1 MVDVTEEAKEAYKS
15 AIVKY
20 LQERCKT
27 DRYLAEACKKEN
39 KTLDG
44 VVKYII
50 GEARKR
56 KDGNVAVISD
66 AEVYEMAAHYILE
79 DSIDCEEKKSEK
91 ADEKWEA
98 GKNVATDTN
107 VVANED
113 DDEAEISD
121 DEALEQR
128 KEDENSVGETYK
140 PAPKAKVKTIAE
152 EAQLGFDF

>member
-39 KTLDG
+39 KSLDG
-44 VVKYII
+44 VVKHII

-56 KDGNVAVISD
+56 KEGNVAVISD
-66 AEVYEMAAHYILE
+66 AEVYEMAVHYIIE
-79 DSIDCEEKKSEK
+79 DSLDCEEKKSEQSAK
-91 ADEKWEA
+91 KD
-98 GKNVATDTN
+98 VATDTN

-113 DDEAEISD
+113 DDEE
-121 DEALEQR
+121 LEQR
-128 KEDENSVGETYK
+128 DENSVGEAYK
-140 PAPKAKVKTIAE
+140 PALKAKAKTIAE

>member
-20 LQERCKT
+20 LQEQCKT

-44 VVKYII
+44 VVKHII

-56 KDGNVAVISD
+56 RDGNVAVISD
-66 AEVYEMAAHYILE
+66 AEVYEMAVHYILE
-79 DSIDCEEKKSEK
+79 DSLDCEEKKSERSAK
-91 ADEKWEA
+91 KY
-98 GKNVATDTN
+98 VATDTN

-113 DDEAEISD
+113 DDEAEIFD
-121 DEALEQR
+121 DEELEQR
-128 KEDENSVGETYK
+128 DENSVGETYK

>member
-44 VVKYII
+44 VVKHII

-56 KDGNVAVISD
+56 RDGNIAVISD
-66 AEVYEMAAHYILE
+66 AEVYEMAVHYILE
-79 DSIDCEEKKSEK
+79 DSIDCEEKKPAKSAE
-91 ADEKWEA
+91 
-98 GKNVATDTN
+98 KNVAADTN
-107 VVANED
+107 VVASEE

-128 KEDENSVGETYK
+128 KEDENSVGEAYK
-140 PAPKAKVKTIAE
+140 PAPKAKAKTIAE

>member
-1 MVDVTEEAKEAYKS
+1 MVDVTEQAKQAYRS
-15 AIVKY
+15 AIIKY
-20 LQERCKT
+20 LQERCRT
-27 DRYLAEACKKEN
+27 DKYLAEACKKEN
-39 KTLDG
+39 KSLDG
-44 VVKYII
+44 VIKYII

-79 DSIDCEEKKSEK
+79 DSLDCEKKKSEK

-107 VVANED
+107 VATNDE
-113 DDEAEISD
+113 DDEAEY
-121 DEALEQR
+121 QR
-128 KEDENSVGETYK
+128 HEDENSVGETYK
-140 PAPKAKVKTIAE
+140 PAQKAKAAKKTIAE

>member
-44 VVKYII
+44 VVKHII

-56 KDGNVAVISD
+56 KEGNVAVISD
-66 AEVYEMAAHYILE
+66 AEVYEMAVHYILE
-79 DSIDCEEKKSEK
+79 DSLDCEEKKSEQSAK
-91 ADEKWEA
+91 KD
-98 GKNVATDTN
+98 VATDTN

-113 DDEAEISD
+113 DDEA
-121 DEALEQR
+121 LEQR
-128 KEDENSVGETYK
+128 NEDENSVGETYK
-140 PAPKAKVKTIAE
+140 PAQKAKAAKKTIAE

>member
-20 LQERCKT
+20 LHERCKT

-44 VVKYII
+44 VVRYII

-56 KDGNVAVISD
+56 RDGNVAVISD
-66 AEVYEMAAHYILE
+66 AEVYEMAVHYILE
-79 DSIDCEEKKSEK
+79 DSIDCEKKKSERSAK
-91 ADEKWEA
+91 KD
-98 GKNVATDTN
+98 VATDTN

-113 DDEAEISD
+113 DDEAEIFD
-121 DEALEQR
+121 DEELEQR
-128 KEDENSVGETYK
+128 KEDENSVGEAYK
-140 PAPKAKVKTIAE
+140 PAPKAKAKTIAE
-152 EAQLGFDF
+152 EAQFVFDF

>member
-44 VVKYII
+44 IVKHII

-56 KDGNVAVISD
+56 KEGNVAVISD
-66 AEVYEMAAHYILE
+66 AEVYEMAVHYILE
-79 DSIDCEEKKSEK
+79 DSVDCEEKKSEQSAK
-91 ADEKWEA
+91 KD
-98 GKNVATDTN
+98 VATDTN

-113 DDEAEISD
+113 DDEE
-121 DEALEQR
+121 LEQR
-128 KEDENSVGETYK
+128 DENSVGEAYK
-140 PAPKAKVKTIAE
+140 PAPKAKAKTIAE

>member
-44 VVKYII
+44 VVRYII

-56 KDGNVAVISD
+56 RDGNIAVISD
-66 AEVYEMAAHYILE
+66 AEVYEMAVHYILE
-79 DSIDCEEKKSEK
+79 DSIDCDEKKPDAEK
-91 ADEKWEA
+91 VA
-98 GKNVATDTN
+98 ATDTN

-128 KEDENSVGETYK
+128 KEDENSVGEAYK
-140 PAPKAKVKTIAE
+140 PAPKAKAKTIAE

>member
-44 VVKYII
+44 VVKHII

-56 KDGNVAVISD
+56 KEGNVAVISD
-66 AEVYEMAAHYILE
+66 AEVYEMAVHYILE
-79 DSIDCEEKKSEK
+79 DSLDCEGKKSDAEK
-91 ADEKWEA
+91 D
-98 GKNVATDTN
+98 VASGTN
-107 VVANED
+107 AVANE
-113 DDEAEISD
+113 ED

-128 KEDENSVGETYK
+128 KEDENFVGETYK

>member
-44 VVKYII
+44 VVEYII

-56 KDGNVAVISD
+56 RNGNVAVISD

-79 DSIDCEEKKSEK
+79 DSLDCEKKKSEK

-107 VVANED
+107 VVVSEE
-113 DDEAEISD
+113 DDEAEVSD
-121 DEALEQR
+121 DEELEQR
-128 KEDENSVGETYK
+128 DENSVGEAYK
-140 PAPKAKVKTIAE
+140 PAPKAKAKTIAE

>member
-1 MVDVTEEAKEAYKS
+1 M
-15 AIVKY
+15 
-20 LQERCKT
+20 QERCKT
-27 DRYLAEACKKEN
+27 DKYLAEACKKEN

-44 VVKYII
+44 VVKHII

-56 KDGNVAVISD
+56 KEGNVAVISD

-79 DSIDCEEKKSEK
+79 DSLDCEKKKSEK

-107 VVANED
+107 VATND
-113 DDEAEISD
+113 
-121 DEALEQR
+121 
-128 KEDENSVGETYK
+128 EDENSVGETYK
-140 PAPKAKVKTIAE
+140 PAQKAKAAKKTIAD

>member
-44 VVKYII
+44 IVKHII
-50 GEARKR
+50 GEAIKR
-56 KDGNVAVISD
+56 KEGNVAVISD
-66 AEVYEMAAHYILE
+66 AEVYEMAVHYILE
-79 DSIDCEEKKSEK
+79 DSLDCEEKKSERSAK
-91 ADEKWEA
+91 KD
-98 GKNVATDTN
+98 VATDTN
-107 VVANED
+107 VVANEY
-113 DDEAEISD
+113 DDEE
-121 DEALEQR
+121 LEQR
-128 KEDENSVGETYK
+128 DENSVGEAYK
-140 PAPKAKVKTIAE
+140 PAPKAKAKTIAE

>member
-44 VVKYII
+44 VVKHII

-56 KDGNVAVISD
+56 KEGNVAVISD
-66 AEVYEMAAHYILE
+66 AEVYEMAVHYILE
-79 DSIDCEEKKSEK
+79 DSLDCEEKKSEQSAK
-91 ADEKWEA
+91 KD
-98 GKNVATDTN
+98 VATDTN
-107 VVANED
+107 AVANED
-113 DDEAEISD
+113 DDEAEY
-121 DEALEQR
+121 QR
-128 KEDENSVGETYK
+128 YEDENSVGETYK
-140 PAPKAKVKTIAE
+140 PAQKAKAAKKTIAE

>member
-39 KTLDG
+39 KSLDG
-44 VVKYII
+44 VIKYVID
-50 GEARKR
+50 EARKR

-79 DSIDCEEKKSEK
+79 DSLDCEKKKSEK
-91 ADEKWEA
+91 AD
-98 GKNVATDTN
+98 
-107 VVANED
+107 
-113 DDEAEISD
+113 DEAEY
-121 DEALEQR
+121 QR
-128 KEDENSVGETYK
+128 HEDENSVGETYK
-140 PAPKAKVKTIAE
+140 PAPKAKAKTIAE

>member
-39 KTLDG
+39 KSLDG
-44 VVKYII
+44 VVKHII

-56 KDGNVAVISD
+56 KEGNVAVISD
-66 AEVYEMAAHYILE
+66 AEVYEMAVHYIIE
-79 DSIDCEEKKSEK
+79 DSLDCEEKKSEQSAK
-91 ADEKWEA
+91 KY
-98 GKNVATDTN
+98 VATDTN

-113 DDEAEISD
+113 DDEE
-121 DEALEQR
+121 LEQR
-128 KEDENSVGETYK
+128 DENSVGEAYK
-140 PAPKAKVKTIAE
+140 PALKAKAKTIAE

>member
-1 MVDVTEEAKEAYKS
+1 MVDVTEQAKQAYRS
-15 AIVKY
+15 AIIKY

-27 DRYLAEACKKEN
+27 DKYLAEACKKEN
-39 KTLDG
+39 KSLDG

-79 DSIDCEEKKSEK
+79 DSLDCEEKKSEK
-91 ADEKWEA
+91 SAEKDIA
-98 GKNVATDTN
+98 PDTN
-107 VVANED
+107 VVANEED
-113 DDEAEISD
+113 SEAEISD

-128 KEDENSVGETYK
+128 KEDENSVGEAYK
-140 PAPKAKVKTIAE
+140 PAPKAAKKTIAE
-152 EAQLGFDF
+152 EAQLGFGF

>member
-44 VVKYII
+44 IVKHII

-56 KDGNVAVISD
+56 KEGNVAVISD
-66 AEVYEMAAHYILE
+66 AEVYEMAVHYILE
-79 DSIDCEEKKSEK
+79 DSLDCEEKKSEQSAK
-91 ADEKWEA
+91 KDVATDA
-98 GKNVATDTN
+98 NVATND
-107 VVANED
+107 E
-113 DDEAEISD
+113 DDEAEY
-121 DEALEQR
+121 QR
-128 KEDENSVGETYK
+128 HEDENSVGETYK
-140 PAPKAKVKTIAE
+140 PAQKAKAAKKTIAE

>member
-44 VVKYII
+44 VVKHII

-56 KDGNVAVISD
+56 KEGNVAVISD
-66 AEVYEMAAHYILE
+66 AEVYEMAVHYIIE
-79 DSIDCEEKKSEK
+79 DSLDCEEKKSEQSAK
-91 ADEKWEA
+91 KD
-98 GKNVATDTN
+98 VATDTN

-113 DDEAEISD
+113 DDEE
-121 DEALEQR
+121 LEQR
-128 KEDENSVGETYK
+128 DENSVGEAYK
-140 PAPKAKVKTIAE
+140 PALKAKAKTIAE

>member
-44 VVKYII
+44 VVKHII
-50 GEARKR
+50 DEARKR
-56 KDGNVAVISD
+56 KEGNVAVISD
-66 AEVYEMAAHYILE
+66 AEVYEMAVHYILE
-79 DSIDCEEKKSEK
+79 DSLDCEEKKSEQSAK
-91 ADEKWEA
+91 KD
-98 GKNVATDTN
+98 VATDTN

-113 DDEAEISD
+113 DDEA
-121 DEALEQR
+121 LEQR
-128 KEDENSVGETYK
+128 NEDENSVGETYK

>member
-44 VVKYII
+44 VVKHII

-56 KDGNVAVISD
+56 NEGNVAVISD
-66 AEVYEMAAHYILE
+66 AEVYEMAVHYILE
-79 DSIDCEEKKSEK
+79 DSLDCEEKKSEQSAK
-91 ADEKWEA
+91 KD
-98 GKNVATDTN
+98 VATDTN
-107 VVANED
+107 VATNDE
-113 DDEAEISD
+113 DDEAEY
-121 DEALEQR
+121 QR
-128 KEDENSVGETYK
+128 HEDENSVGETYK
-140 PAPKAKVKTIAE
+140 LAQKAKAAKKTIAE
-152 EAQLGFDF
+152 ETQLRFDF

>member
-44 VVKYII
+44 IVKHII

-56 KDGNVAVISD
+56 KEGNVAVISD
-66 AEVYEMAAHYILE
+66 AEVYEMAVHYILE
-79 DSIDCEEKKSEK
+79 DSLDCEEKKSERSAK
-91 ADEKWEA
+91 KD
-98 GKNVATDTN
+98 VATDTN

-113 DDEAEISD
+113 DDEE
-121 DEALEQR
+121 LEQR
-128 KEDENSVGETYK
+128 DENSVGETYK
-140 PAPKAKVKTIAE
+140 PAPKAKAKTIAE

>member
-27 DRYLAEACKKEN
+27 DKYLAEACKKEN

-66 AEVYEMAAHYILE
+66 AEVYEMAVHYILE
-79 DSIDCEEKKSEK
+79 DSLDCEEKKSEQSAK
-91 ADEKWEA
+91 
-98 GKNVATDTN
+98 
-107 VVANED
+107 D
-113 DDEAEISD
+113 DDEAEIFD

-128 KEDENSVGETYK
+128 NENSVGETYK
-140 PAPKAKVKTIAE
+140 PAPKAKAKTIAE

>member
-44 VVKYII
+44 VVKHII

-56 KDGNVAVISD
+56 KEGNVAVISD
-66 AEVYEMAAHYILE
+66 AEVYEMAVHYILE
-79 DSIDCEEKKSEK
+79 ASLDCEEKKSEQSAK
-91 ADEKWEA
+91 KD
-98 GKNVATDTN
+98 VATDTN

-113 DDEAEISD
+113 DDEA
-121 DEALEQR
+121 LEQR
-128 KEDENSVGETYK
+128 NEDENSVGETYK
-140 PAPKAKVKTIAE
+140 PAQKAKAAKKTIAE

>member
-27 DRYLAEACKKEN
+27 DRYLAEACRKEN

-50 GEARKR
+50 DEARKR

-79 DSIDCEEKKSEK
+79 DSLDCEEKKSERSAK
-91 ADEKWEA
+91 KD
-98 GKNVATDTN
+98 VATDTN

-113 DDEAEISD
+113 DDEE
-121 DEALEQR
+121 LEQR
-128 KEDENSVGETYK
+128 DENSVGEGYK
-140 PAPKAKVKTIAE
+140 PAPKAKAKTIAE

>member
-1 MVDVTEEAKEAYKS
+1 MVDVTEEAKEAYKA
-15 AIVKY
+15 AIIKY

-27 DRYLAEACKKEN
+27 DKYLAEACKKEN

-50 GEARKR
+50 DEARKR

-79 DSIDCEEKKSEK
+79 DSLDCEPGNKK
-91 ADEKWEA
+91 ADA
-98 GKNVATDTN
+98 AADTN
-107 VVANED
+107 VVADEE
-113 DDEAEISD
+113 DDEAP
-121 DEALEQR
+121 EQ

-140 PAPKAKVKTIAE
+140 PAPRAESAKKTIAE
-152 EAQLGFDF
+152 EAQLDFGF